1 MGIGEWISVKFFRLV
16 LLRPSPGVAKVWWFE
31 EERL

>member
-1 MGIGEWISVKFFRLV
+1 MGIGKWISVKFFRFV
-16 LLRPSPGVAKVWWFE
+16 LLRSLPGVAKVWWFE